1 MTPQK
6 IIIDTDPGQ
15 DDAIAIMLAL
25 ASPDFDVLG
34 LIAAAGN
41 VPVEQTALNACK
53 ILELAG
59 RSDVPVYKGCPR
71 PIRRPPINAQH
82 VHGDTGMDGPELP
95 APTLTPSPQHG
106 VAFLLDT
113 LANNPAKTITIVTL
127 GPMTNLATAI
137 IQAPDV
143 VARAKHIVSMCG
155 AWTETGNITP
165 SAEFNAFA
173 DPDAAAIV
181 LASGLPL
188 TLVPLDVTHKFLI
201 TPDRLEKLAALSGRC
216 ARATYDMLN
225 FSARFD
231 LKKYGWSGAPLH
243 DPCTIGWL
251 LAPEFFSGRFV
262 NVEVEVASPLTLG
275 ATAVDWWKVT
285 HRPPNAEFL
294 NTVDAASLWTLMLE
308 RLSKLP

>member
-25 ASPDFDVLG
+25 ASPEFEVLG
-34 LIAAAGN
+34 LVAAAGN
-41 VPVEQTALNACK
+41 VPVEQTAENACK

-59 RSDVPVYKGCPR
+59 RLDVPVYKGCPR

-82 VHGDTGMDGPELP
+82 VHGDTGMDGPALP
-95 APTLTPSPQHG
+95 ASTLRPMPQHG

-113 LANNPAKTITIVTL
+113 LASNPTQTITIVTL

-137 IQAPDV
+137 IQAPDI
-143 VARAKHIVSMCG
+143 VARAKRVVSMCG
-155 AWTETGNITP
+155 AWAETGNITP
-165 SAEFNAFA
+165 SAEFNSFA

-181 LASGLPL
+181 LASGPPL
-188 TLVPLDVTHKFLI
+188 TLLPLDVTHKFLI
-201 TPDRLEKLAALSGRC
+201 TPERLEKLAALPGRC
-216 ARATYDMLN
+216 AQAAYDMLN

-251 LAPEFFSGRFV
+251 LAPEFFSGRRV
-262 NVEVEVASPLTLG
+262 NVEVEVSSPLTLG
-275 ATAVDWWKVT
+275 ATAVDWWNVT
-285 HRPPNAEFL
+285 QRPPNAEFL
-294 NTVDAASLWTLMLE
+294 NTVDAAGLWTLMLE

>member
-25 ASPDFDVLG
+25 ASPEFEVLG
-34 LIAAAGN
+34 LVAAAGN
-41 VPVEQTALNACK
+41 VPVEQTAENACK

-59 RSDVPVYKGCPR
+59 RLDVPVYKGCPR

-82 VHGDTGMDGPELP
+82 VHGDTGMDGPDLP
-95 APTLTPSPQHG
+95 APTLTPMPQHG

-113 LANNPAKTITIVTL
+113 LASNPAQTITIVTL
-127 GPMTNLATAI
+127 GPMTNLSTAI
-137 IQAPDV
+137 IQAPDI
-143 VARAKHIVSMCG
+143 VARAKRIVSMCG
-155 AWTETGNITP
+155 AWAESGNITP

-181 LASGLPL
+181 LVSGLPL
-188 TLVPLDVTHKFLI
+188 TLLPLDVTHKFLI
-201 TPDRLEKLAALSGRC
+201 TPERLEKLAALPGRC
-216 ARATYDMLN
+216 ARAAYDMLN

-251 LAPEFFSGRFV
+251 LAPEFFSGRRV
-262 NVEVEVASPLTLG
+262 NVEVEVSSPLTLG
-275 ATAVDWWKVT
+275 ATAVDWWNVT
-285 HRPPNAEFL
+285 QRPPNAEFL
-294 NTVDAASLWTLMLE
+294 NTVDAAGLWTLMLE